1 MMHEPIEQFGP
12 ERLDVPYF
20 FTLSRYDQ
28 VRALESLI
36 FASDDPLTTRAMHRV
51 LVLEDPTQELPGQ
64 QQLPL
69 DGEPH
74 AEQDR
79 QREPFN
85 VPLAYFDAL
94 VDEINDDL
102 ERADRPFR
110 VVRIAG
116 GYQYATTPQHGQLV
130 QRLLKARNRKRLSQ
144 AALETLAIIAYRQPI
159 TKAEIE
165 AIRGVN
171 VSEVVNSLVEKQL
184 VAMVGRSE
192 TIGKPLLYGTTE
204 DFLRIF
210 GLNDLSDL
218 PKLREIDDLLKTT
231 TTLIDMDDELVVK
244 TDHKTL
250 RRQLAAL
257 LESGRPQEDAP
268 EGAEPL
274 EPLAIDQDQAE
285 ASWHHSMEHEAEDGL
300 VTDPEPGT
308 WEEDAAAI
316 DSAIDQISPMNP
328 ESATDDD
335 QDLEN
340 PKN

>member
-268 EGAEPL
+268 EGAEPR